1 MKTYITNILF
11 KSVLNSIEEAVLA
24 VDMYGRIIYMN
35 EISSTLLEIDLKRA
49 KLKHYSEIFQLKN
62 EKDVSIE
69 KLIELEPLIKHGKHK
84 KFTDTILLTGDGD
97 PIFVNFSV
105 KPLINSRERI
115 VGSVFIIQDKTKEK
129 ALDYAKEEFL
139 SIASHQLRTP
149 LGSMRWSLEMLIG
162 GDVDDI
168 GMKSKKL
175 LEQIYKSN
183 MRMIT
188 LVNDL
193 LNISR
198 IQQRKVKPE
207 PIECNVIPII
217 GEAVT
222 ELKQAMRKR
231 KIKVSFNSNQS
242 IKIKI
247 DPKQFR
253 EVVQNLLSNSVK
265 YNVDGG
271 LIKVETKELKKRF
284 VLSISDNG
292 IGIPRKAQNMIFKKF
307 YRADN
312 VTTMHTEGTGLGLFV
327 VRSYIQSWGGRIWFQ
342 SPTIVTK
349 KSKRGTTFFVE
360 IPLAK

>member
-11 KSVLNSIEEAVLA
+11 KSVLNSIEEAVVA
-24 VDMYGRIIYMN
+24 VDMYGRIVYMN
-35 EISSTLLEIDLKRA
+35 ETASNLLEIDLKYA
-49 KLKHYSEIFQLKN
+49 KLKRYADIFQIKH
-62 EKDVSIE
+62 EKDISIE
-69 KLIELEPLIKHGKHK
+69 QLIELDPLVKKGRTK
-84 KFTDTILLTGDGD
+84 KFADVILLMQDGD
-97 PIFVNFSV
+97 PIHINFSV
-105 KPLINSRERI
+105 KPLINSRERT
-115 VGSVFIIQDKTKEK
+115 VGAVFIIHDRTKDK
-129 ALDYAKEEFL
+129 ALEYAKEEFL

-149 LGSMRWSLEMLIG
+149 LGSMRWSLEMLLE
-162 GDVDDI
+162 GDVDDL
-168 GMKSKKL
+168 GAKSKKL

-207 PIECNVIPII
+207 PIECNIIPII
-217 GEAVT
+217 KDALE
-222 ELKQAMRKR
+222 ELKPQIRKR
-231 KIKVSFNSNQS
+231 RIKTHFNSNQS

-253 EVVQNLLSNSVK
+253 EVIQNLLSNSVK
-265 YNVDGG
+265 YNISGG
-271 LIKVETKELKKRF
+271 IIKVEIKVYKKRLL
-284 VLSISDNG
+284 LSIADNG
-292 IGIPRKAQNMIFKKF
+292 IGIPKKAQNMIFKKF

-342 SPTIVTK
+342 SPTIITK
-349 KSKRGTTFFVE
+349 DSKRGTTFFIE
-360 IPLAK
+360 IPR